1 MGFVSQIW
9 SDRVVLE
16 ESQDNLSKDGKSF
29 DEIVVWLEN
38 IQIFFPELKYLK
50 CSFENKHKNI
60 RKEISDKLFSMG
72 VPGEPRTCFSFTIST
87 QENGNMN
94 FSFLYYNE
102 TNMKMRFW
110 TSTIKEN
117 SFVINSVPV
126 KWTFLS

>member
-38 IQIFFPELKYLK
+38 IQIFFPKLKYFK

-60 RKEISDKLFSMG
+60 RKEIFFSHGCTGWAKNLFQFHYLNKKT
-72 VPGEPRTCFSFTIST
+72 EIWILISCIT
-87 QENGNMN
+87 
-94 FSFLYYNE
+94 
-102 TNMKMRFW
+102 MRQTWKYVFGPAPL
-110 TSTIKEN
+110 KK
-117 SFVINSVPV
+117 VV
-126 KWTFLS
+126 L